1 LTDARR
7 SSTSIAAG
15 PATRGRVESPVEVE
29 QPYPAAG
36 YAWYVVAVL
45 MVVYVFSF
53 IDRQILSL
61 LVGPI
66 RRDLA
71 ISDTQM
77 SLLMG
82 FSFALFYTFFGLPLG
97 RLADSRS
104 RRGLIAAGL
113 FTWSLMTAGCGLA
126 RQYWHFLLLRLGV
139 GVGEAAL
146 SPSAYSMIAD
156 YFPPKKLGTALS
168 VYAIGVY
175 IGSGLA
181 FLLGGVVVGL
191 VSEQGTWTVP
201 ILGAIRPWQ
210 VVFLA
215 VGLPGILLT
224 AVMATVREPIRRG
237 LKKVTA
243 DGRPAVVPVR
253 EVWGHIRR
261 NGRTFFCHNLGYS
274 LLAFAGYGGAAWIPT
289 FLQRTH
295 GVSAR
300 DAGIWF
306 GLIVMI
312 GGTLG
317 IVFGG
322 RMADWM
328 LARGKRDAMLRIG
341 IYSTLLWAPFG
352 IGYLL
357 VPSAFWSLAL
367 LAPAVFVGAMTGGAA
382 PAAITQITPNEMRAQ
397 ASAFYL
403 FVVNLIGIGLGP
415 TAVAMVTDYVFGDDA
430 AVRWSLL
437 LVGIV
442 THVGCITSLALGLK
456 PFRASLDRVA
466 GVSSA

>member
-1 LTDARR
+1 MSGTPPIPAAAAPVAASPPRETSDAD
-7 SSTSIAAG
+7 A
-15 PATRGRVESPVEVE
+15 
-29 QPYPAAG
+29 PYPPAG
-36 YAWYVVAVL
+36 YAWYVVGVL

-61 LVGPI
+61 LVTPI

-97 RLADSRS
+97 RLADARS
-104 RRGLIAAGL
+104 RRGLITAGL
-113 FTWSLMTAGCGLA
+113 VTWSLMTAGCGVA

-146 SPSAYSMIAD
+146 SPAAYSMITD
-156 YFPPKKLGTALS
+156 YFPPRRIGTALS
-168 VYAIGVY
+168 VYATGIY

-191 VSEQGTWTVP
+191 VSGHGMWELPVVGEV
-201 ILGAIRPWQ
+201 RPWQ
-210 VVFLA
+210 VVFFA
-215 VGLPGILLT
+215 VGLPGLVL
-224 AVMATVREPIRRG
+224 ALAMLTVREPIRRG
-237 LKKVTA
+237 VRRAATGA
-243 DGRPAVVPVR
+243 AHPPVPVR
-253 EVWGHIRR
+253 EVAAHVRR
-261 NGRTFFCHNLGYS
+261 NGRTFLCHNLGYS
-274 LLAFAGYGGAAWIPT
+274 FLAFAGYGGAAWIPT

-295 GVSAR
+295 GMSAR

-306 GLIVMI
+306 GTIVMI

-317 IVFGG
+317 IVCGG
-322 RMADWM
+322 RIADGL
-328 LARGKRDAMLRIG
+328 LARGRRDAMMRIG
-341 IYSTLLWAPFG
+341 IYTTIAWAPFG

-357 VPSAFWSLAL
+357 VDSATWSLVL
-367 LAPAVFVGAMTGGAA
+367 LAPAVFAGAMTGGAA
-382 PAAITQITPNEMRAQ
+382 PAAIQQITPNEMRAQ

-403 FVVNLIGIGLGP
+403 FVVNLLGLGLGP
-415 TAVAMVTDYVFGDDA
+415 TAVAMVTDYVFGDDSA
-430 AVRWSLL
+430 LRWSLL
-437 LVGIV
+437 LVGVV
-442 THVGCITSLALGLK
+442 THVGTVAALGLGLK

-466 GVSSA
+466 AATAS

>member
-1 LTDARR
+1 MPWLFTPGKGGLFTDARPLSATPSTPLTKTNR
-7 SSTSIAAG
+7 SESA
-15 PATRGRVESPVEVE
+15 PDVEA
-29 QPYPAAG
+29 PYPPAG

-104 RRGLIAAGL
+104 RRGLIAAGV

-126 RQYWHFLLLRLGV
+126 RQYWHFLVLRLGV

-156 YFPPKKLGTALS
+156 YFPPRKLATALS
-168 VYAIGVY
+168 VYAIGIY

-201 ILGAIRPWQ
+201 IIGAIRPWQ

-215 VGLPGILLT
+215 VGLPGVLLT
-224 AVMATVREPIRRG
+224 LLMGTVREPIR
-237 LKKVTA
+237 A
-243 DGRPAVVPVR
+243 RPAQGDARRATRAVPIR
-253 EVWGHIRR
+253 EVWAHIRR

-306 GLIVMI
+306 GVIVMI
-312 GGTLG
+312 CGTLG
-317 IVFGG
+317 IVCGG
-322 RMADWM
+322 RIADWL
-328 LARGKRDAMLRIG
+328 LAR
-341 IYSTLLWAPFG
+341 
-352 IGYLL
+352 
-357 VPSAFWSLAL
+357 
-367 LAPAVFVGAMTGGAA
+367 
-382 PAAITQITPNEMRAQ
+382 
-397 ASAFYL
+397 ASAT
-403 FVVNLIGIGLGP
+403 P
-415 TAVAMVTDYVFGDDA
+415 
-430 AVRWSLL
+430 
-437 LVGIV
+437 
-442 THVGCITSLALGLK
+442 
-456 PFRASLDRVA
+456 
-466 GVSSA
+466 

>member
-1 LTDARR
+1 MTDDRRRMPPEPIANARER
-7 SSTSIAAG
+7 PEAPVASAAS
-15 PATRGRVESPVEVE
+15 E
-29 QPYPAAG
+29 PYPPIG
-36 YAWYVVAVL
+36 YAWYVVGVL

-61 LVGPI
+61 LVAPI
-66 RRDLA
+66 RRDLD

-113 FTWSLMTAGCGLA
+113 FIWSLMTAGCGVA
-126 RQYWHFLLLRLGV
+126 RAYWHFLLLRLGV

-146 SPSAYSMIAD
+146 SPAAYSLITD
-156 YFPPKKLGTALS
+156 YFPPKRLATALS
-168 VYAIGVY
+168 VYATGIY

-191 VSEQGTWTVP
+191 VSVQETWTLPVV
-201 ILGAIRPWQ
+201 GDIRPWQ
-210 VVFLA
+210 VVFFA

-224 AVMATVREPIRRG
+224 LLMMTVREPIRRG
-237 LKKVTA
+237 LRKVA
-243 DGRPAVVPVR
+243 GNAARVPVPVR
-253 EVWGHIRR
+253 EVAAHVRR
-261 NGRTFFCHNLGYS
+261 NGRTFLCHNLGYS
-274 LLAFAGYGGAAWIPT
+274 FLAFAGYGGAAWIPT

-295 GVSAR
+295 GMSAR

-306 GLIVMI
+306 GTIVMI

-317 IVFGG
+317 IVCGG
-322 RMADWM
+322 RIADWL
-328 LARGKRDAMLRIG
+328 LARGQRDAMMRIG
-341 IYSTLLWAPFG
+341 IYTTLAWAPFG

-357 VPSAFWSLAL
+357 VPSAAWSLVL
-367 LAPAVFVGAMTGGAA
+367 LAPAVFAGAMTGGAA
-382 PAAITQITPNEMRAQ
+382 PAAIQQITPNEMRAQ

-403 FVVNLIGIGLGP
+403 FVVNLIGLGLGP
-415 TAVAMVTDYVFGDDA
+415 TAVAMVTDYVFRDDGA
-430 AVRWSLL
+430 LRWSLL

-442 THVGCITSLALGLK
+442 THVGTVAALALGLK
-456 PFRASLDRVA
+456 PFRASLDRV
-466 GVSSA
+466 SATV